1 MIINNE
7 VYAKQTKEHIKSQ
20 LEPYLNE
27 WEEIKELKD
36 NPELSKDFL
45 ITWIGNFVW
54 AVKDSTK

>member
-1 MIINNE
+1 MVESEIFKAQ
-7 VYAKQTKEHIKSQ
+7 AKNHIKAQ
-20 LEPYLNE
+20 LEPYLKE

-45 ITWIGNFVW
+45 MTWIENFVW